1 MISKLESTGNSVSTS
16 QASMVDLERNLGS
29 LSLQYMRQTVELPL
43 THEKQAVL
51 ARLYSAANTLHQ
63 AVRNGLVENA
73 IFEIS
78 SNLIGCEDVALLVM
92 SRQRG
97 RIDFIGS
104 AEFSAAR
111 LDTLRRNAKRILEE
125 APADSILIETPGKD
139 GRSFLSSLGIS
150 ARIPFCLDGVAKG
163 AIVFFDLLPQRNG
176 LNAGDQELLK
186 LLSTYTGQCL
196 AANKTRHQE
205 SFGWMQL

>member
-1 MISKLESTGNSVSTS
+1 MISKLESTGNLVSS
-16 QASMVDLERNLGS
+16 QASLADLERNLGS

-43 THEKQAVL
+43 THEKQPVL

-92 SRQRG
+92 SRRD

-104 AEFSAAR
+104 IEFSPTR
-111 LDTLRRNAKRILEE
+111 LDTL
-125 APADSILIETPGKD
+125 
-139 GRSFLSSLGIS
+139 
-150 ARIPFCLDGVAKG
+150 
-163 AIVFFDLLPQRNG
+163 
-176 LNAGDQELLK
+176 
-186 LLSTYTGQCL
+186 
-196 AANKTRHQE
+196 
-205 SFGWMQL
+205 

>member
-1 MISKLESTGNSVSTS
+1 MISKLESTGNSVST
-16 QASMVDLERNLGS
+16 QARLADLERNLGS

-43 THEKQAVL
+43 AHEKQPVL

-97 RIDFIGS
+97 PINFIGS
-104 AEFSAAR
+104 VQFSPAR
-111 LDTLRRNAKRILEE
+111 LDSLRRNAKRIIQE
-125 APADSILIETPGKD
+125 APEDSILIAAADKD

-150 ARIPFCLDGVAKG
+150 ARIPFCLDGVVKG

-176 LNAGDQELLK
+176 LDAGDQELLK
-186 LLSTYTGQCL
+186 LLSTYTGHCL